1 MDTIEEPAMELV
13 AIRRARLKEW
23 FSDRALPRNEKAYLS
38 QLINGKVVFGDRAA
52 RRLEKDY
59 RMPKG
64 YLDGALAAKEAQ
76 SFGDRIKQFRKES
89 GITQQ
94 QLAAFVGVSASAVG
108 NWENRPQ
115 ETPKGDNLL
124 KLAEAFGV
132 DPAELLGQDWKGAKE
147 LADEVQLLAAFRVLP
162 KERQLIA
169 IKLLE
174 ALQ

>member
-1 MDTIEEPAMELV
+1 MVTTEEPPMELV

-23 FSDRALPRNEKAYLS
+23 FSDRTLPRNEKAYLS

-64 YLDGALAAKEAQ
+64 HLDGAQAAKEAQ

-89 GITQQ
+89 GLTQH

-108 NWENRPQ
+108 NWENRPL

-132 DPAELLGQDWKGAKE
+132 DPAELLGQDWKGAKD

-174 ALQ
+174 ALK